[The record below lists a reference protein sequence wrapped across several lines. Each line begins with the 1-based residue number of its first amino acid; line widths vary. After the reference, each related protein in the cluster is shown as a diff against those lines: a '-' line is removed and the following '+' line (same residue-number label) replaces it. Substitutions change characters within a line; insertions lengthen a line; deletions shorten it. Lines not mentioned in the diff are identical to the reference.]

1 MNRGN
6 HYLGLALR
14 QQKTEKI
21 LWRKHL
27 LDLLF
32 SFLAGLGLGICFGIE
47 YVVKF
52 FN

>member
-1 MNRGN
+1 MI
-6 HYLGLALR
+6 HYLGSALR
-14 QQKTEKI
+14 QQKIKQA

-27 LDLLF
+27 LDILF
-32 SFLAGLGLGICFGIE
+32 SFLAGLGLGLCFGIE

>member
-1 MNRGN
+1 MN
-6 HYLGLALR
+6 YLGNALR
-14 QQKTEKI
+14 QQKLKQTQM
-21 LWRKHL
+21 RKHL
-27 LDLLF
+27 LDLFF